1 MACASRRLLA
11 PIPVLR
17 RSGRARVRA
26 ADAKRCHSW
35 RDAESQNSM
44 KRDQPFPIATRL
56 VDIEPFHV
64 MEVQNRAQALEA
76 QGRHIIHMEIGQPD
90 FAAPPQVIEA
100 AARAMRE
107 RSLGYTAALGVPELR
122 EAISN
127 FYRGRHGVDVPAER
141 IVVTAGASGAFL
153 LALGALVDP
162 NDEVLMPDPCYPCN
176 RHFVRLFEGR
186 ARRVAVD
193 ERQSYQLSAS
203 DVRREWNDGVRGVML
218 ASPSNPTGTTIPAD
232 ELRGILDFAA
242 SRRGY
247 AVVDEIYHGLTYGD
261 PLTTALALSD
271 RIFVVNSFSKYFNMT
286 GWRLGW
292 LVVPQ
297 DYVREIEKLAQNTYI
312 CASAPA
318 QYAAIAAFHPETLA
332 VLEERRAEFQRRRD
346 FMVPALRELG
356 FRIPIVPQGAFY
368 IYAGCEEFGPDSSA
382 FALRVLDD
390 AGVAITPGLDFG
402 TNQPERHVRIAYTRS
417 MAELEEGIGRIARL
431 VGR

>member
-1 MACASRRLLA
+1 
-11 PIPVLR
+11 
-17 RSGRARVRA
+17 
-26 ADAKRCHSW
+26 
-35 RDAESQNSM
+35 M

-100 AARAMRE
+100 AIRAMRE
-107 RSLGYTAALGVPELR
+107 RSLGYTAALGLPELR

-127 FYRGRHGVDVPAER
+127 YYRGRHGVDVPAER

-261 PLTTALALSD
+261 PLATALALSD

-292 LVVPQ
+292 LVVRQ
-297 DYVREIEKLAQNTYI
+297 EYVREIEKLAQNAYI

-318 QYAAIAAFHPETLA
+318 QYAAIAAFRPETLA

-368 IYAGCEEFGPDSSA
+368 IYAGCEKFGPDSSA

-417 MAELEEGIGRIARL
+417 MEELEEGVGRIARL